1 MIQLLPGCMI
11 MQTESGDTR
20 LCTIEAAIMES
31 RPDLVEDSEL
41 AEDIAAV
48 LSQYFA
54 QELKKS
60 TVTYTD
66 FTVALRIICQF
77 LKLPEPGSSAEPSPE
92 ESTIDLLALAQ
103 ETGTGFEILFFQ
115 LLRGAVDEQ
124 VQQEIPRVVINRS
137 REAVI
142 ALLGAKKW
150 SPRCERFRDQI
161 VNFVRDNF
169 AMHNRMDQF
178 LLIS

>member
-20 LCTIEAAIMES
+20 LCTIEAAIMET

-48 LSQYFA
+48 LRQYFA

-60 TVTYTD
+60 TITYND
-66 FTVALRIICQF
+66 FTSALRIICQF
-77 LKLPEPGSSAEPSPE
+77 LKLPEPGSHIEAKNDVSSV
-92 ESTIDLLALAQ
+92 DLLALAR
-103 ETGTGFEILFFQ
+103 ETGSGFEILFFQ
-115 LLRGAVDEQ
+115 LLRGALD
-124 VQQEIPRVVINRS
+124 QQSEVPRVVFDHS

-161 VNFVRDNF
+161 VDFIRDGF
-169 AMHNRMDQF
+169 ARHHGIDRS
-178 LLIS
+178 LSIT